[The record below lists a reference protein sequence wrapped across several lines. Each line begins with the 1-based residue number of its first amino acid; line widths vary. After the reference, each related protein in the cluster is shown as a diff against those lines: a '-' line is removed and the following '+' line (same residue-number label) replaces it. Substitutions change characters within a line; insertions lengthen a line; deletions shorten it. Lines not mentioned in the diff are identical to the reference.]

1 MNRRKMVYE
10 QLHPLVG
17 AAYLIGI
24 ILITMLNMHPLLLA
38 LSFAGSFFYAS
49 YATGKMIWKRS
60 LLMAMPF
67 FFFSM
72 VVMPLFYHNGV
83 TPLFYINERQVT
95 LETILHGFAMSVL
108 LLSVIQWFQVWNLW
122 IDSEKFLY
130 LFGRISPSLTL
141 LVSMVFRMIPLLLQ
155 RWKEIGEV
163 QKGTGYTKEISGMVE
178 QVRFFL
184 KKISI
189 LISWSLEN
197 SIDTSISM
205 ENRGYGTGKRT
216 SFHLFRWNKQ
226 DGILLI
232 FSITLVVSVIVG
244 IKMNVFFV
252 SYFPKIQFA
261 IGGKEQRWIM
271 GCFLTYILLPG
282 ILELFELCL
291 NHKKKRCHP
300 IGNGHKKTI

>member
-38 LSFAGSFFYAS
+38 LSCAGSFFYAS

-163 QKGTGYTKEISGMVE
+163 QKGTGYTKEISGMV
-178 QVRFFL
+178 
-184 KKISI
+184 
-189 LISWSLEN
+189 
-197 SIDTSISM
+197 
-205 ENRGYGTGKRT
+205 
-216 SFHLFRWNKQ
+216 
-226 DGILLI
+226 
-232 FSITLVVSVIVG
+232 
-244 IKMNVFFV
+244 
-252 SYFPKIQFA
+252 
-261 IGGKEQRWIM
+261 
-271 GCFLTYILLPG
+271 
-282 ILELFELCL
+282 
-291 NHKKKRCHP
+291 
-300 IGNGHKKTI
+300 